1 MTGTAA
7 PNANRGTTRRGQ
19 TLVVALLVFLSAV
32 YGGPLRAAV
41 QATFLYD
48 LSNFTG
54 PIRYSAPR
62 IVVDRDR
69 NEISVLWGNEI
80 RVFNDRGMEIFS
92 FGEDLDI
99 GTIADLSVDS
109 NGDILLL
116 AYAPPPEN
124 LYTVVRCNFRGEVT
138 GRIALK
144 NLPDQ
149 FSGFSPSRLVCLK
162 DKIYLADLYGLQVA
176 ITDLDGTFEDGYD
189 LFQMLSLGEKT
200 KGEAEIIGFSVT
212 SDGSVLFT
220 IPIFFSAYRIYPD
233 RKVVS
238 FGRPGSAP
246 GKFNLVRGIAVDSRG
261 NYFVVD
267 RLKSTVQIFDKDF
280 KYLAQFG
287 YRGLKPGNLIA
298 PDDVAVDA
306 SDRVYVTQNSKRGV
320 SVYSVSY

>member
-1 MTGTAA
+1 MT
-7 PNANRGTTRRGQ
+7 GQ
-19 TLVVALLVFLSAV
+19 TLVVGLIVFLSVV

-41 QATFLYD
+41 KTTFLYD

-69 NEISVLWGNEI
+69 NEVSVLWGNEI

-116 AYAPPPEN
+116 AYSPPPES

-138 GRIALK
+138 GKIAIK
-144 NLPDQ
+144 NLPAQ

-162 DKIYLADLYGLQVA
+162 DRIYLADLYGLKVVIA
-176 ITDLDGTFEDGYD
+176 DLEGTFKDGYD
-189 LFQMLSLGEKT
+189 LFQMLSLNEKT
-200 KGEAEIIGFSVT
+200 KGEVEIMGFAVA
-212 SDGSVLFT
+212 SDGSILFT
-220 IPIFFSAYRIYPD
+220 IPVLFSAYRIYPD
-233 RKVVS
+233 RKMVS

-246 GKFNLVRGIAVDSRG
+246 GRFNLVRGIAIDSRG
-261 NYFVVD
+261 NYLVVD
-267 RLKSTVQIFDKDF
+267 RLKSTVQIFDRDF
-280 KYLAQFG
+280 KYLTQFG

-298 PDDVAVDA
+298 PDDVTVDA
-306 SDRVYVTQNSKRGV
+306 SDRVYVTQNSQRGV